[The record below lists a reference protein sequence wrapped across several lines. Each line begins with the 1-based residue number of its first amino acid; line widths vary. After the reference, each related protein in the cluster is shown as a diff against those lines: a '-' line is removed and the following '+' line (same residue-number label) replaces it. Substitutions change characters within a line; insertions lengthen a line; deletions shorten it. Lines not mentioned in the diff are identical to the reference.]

1 MSRWSGALLIWSAA
15 TVLSSP
21 AFAETVEE
29 FYKDKTVTLYVSS
42 SAGGGTDT
50 YGRIVAAHLGRHLP
64 GQPRVVVS
72 NVPGANGVVLANRLY
87 NTLPKDGTALGT
99 FDRYLPIQSI
109 LGNPNA
115 KFEARKFNW
124 IGSTNVDVSTCA
136 TSRESGITTLSDF
149 LTKEIAIGSTS
160 SWHPFVLNK
169 FFGAKLKLVSG
180 YPGGN
185 EIDLALERGE
195 IGARCHWSWSSIAIN
210 RADWVRDKKIN
221 VILQFSTRK
230 HPDLPNVPIVT
241 DLVKTERERQVVEFV
256 VAPSE
261 ASRPFAAPPDV
272 PPERVAALRK
282 AFDATLADPD
292 LLAMAQRMK
301 LEIQPV
307 TGEEI
312 QKLIE
317 RVSQTPP
324 DILEEFRPIMSGQ

>member
-1 MSRWSGALLIWSAA
+1 MGPWSVALLVWSAA
-15 TVLSSP
+15 AVLAPP
-21 AFAETVEE
+21 ARAETVEE
-29 FYKDKTVTLYVSS
+29 FYKDKTVTLYVAS
-42 SAGGGTDT
+42 SAGGGTDI
-50 YGRIVAAHLGRHLP
+50 YGRIVAAHIGRHLP
-64 GQPRVVVS
+64 GRPRVNVS

-115 KFEARKFNW
+115 KFDASKFNW

-136 TSRESGITTLSDF
+136 TSRESGVTTLSEF

-169 FFGAKLKLVSG
+169 FFGAKLKLVTG

-195 IGARCHWSWSSIAIN
+195 LSGRCHWSWSSIATT
-210 RADWVRDKKIN
+210 RADWVRDQKIN
-221 VILQFSTRK
+221 VILQFSSRK
-230 HPDLPNVPIVT
+230 HPDLPHVPIAT
-241 DLVKTERERQVVEFV
+241 DLVKSERERQVVAFV

-272 PPERVAALRK
+272 PLDRIAALRK
-282 AFDATLADPD
+282 AFDAALADPD
-292 LLAMAQRMK
+292 LLATAQRLK

-307 TGEEI
+307 TGEDI

-317 RVSQTPP
+317 RVYQTPP
-324 DILEEFRPIMSGQ
+324 DILEEFRPLMSGQ